1 MQPSEMRHL
10 TISDLLLFEAQTT
23 RIGEELKRAQGG

>member
-1 MQPSEMRHL
+1 MPPSEMRRL
-10 TISDLLLFEAQTT
+10 TISDLLLFEAQTA